1 MKTTTSGAKAVEEE
15 EDEDDED
22 DESLKVLEKKD
33 VVLRRG
39 MWLAALLTLD
49 SYYGKHLEFNDDDV
63 LWKEQL

>member
-1 MKTTTSGAKAVEEE
+1 LKTTTSGAEAVEEE
-15 EDEDDED
+15 EEDDED
-22 DESLKVLEKKD
+22 DESLKVLAKKD

-39 MWLAALLTLD
+39 VWLAALLTLD